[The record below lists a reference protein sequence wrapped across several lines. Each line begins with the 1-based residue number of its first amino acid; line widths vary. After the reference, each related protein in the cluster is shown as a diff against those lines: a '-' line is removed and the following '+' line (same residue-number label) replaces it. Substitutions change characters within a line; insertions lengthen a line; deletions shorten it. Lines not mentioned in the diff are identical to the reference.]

1 MNVFKRIVFCTLL
14 LAGSTICSGQ
24 EISIRGGY
32 NMSRIIFKQESRT
45 IEGVQSNPGF
55 NLGTIIAFPLK
66 GRLSLETGLLFTS
79 KGFQQKGVDPSGTLY
94 YSFKRDMY
102 YLEVPVLMK
111 GSFPVGKVEL
121 FGMIGPYVAYGLYG
135 YDHTTG
141 TGEYSSAVEKTSVKW
156 GNDEYYKLDRLDYG
170 PKFGAGINI
179 NKFQLGVSYGLG
191 LKNYSNISTLKQ
203 KNRVVEIYIACKIV
217 SLKRTPKN

>member
-14 LAGSTICSGQ
+14 LKGSSICFGQ

-32 NMSRIIFKQESRT
+32 NLSKISFKQENRK
-45 IEGVQSNPGF
+45 IEGVQNNPGF
-55 NLGTIIAFPLK
+55 NAGPIIAFPLK
-66 GRLSLETGLLFTS
+66 GRLSLEAGLLFTS

-94 YSFKRDMY
+94 YSFRRDMY

-111 GSFPVGKVEL
+111 GSFTVGKVEL
-121 FGMIGPYVAYGLYG
+121 FGMLGPYVAYGLYG